1 MPEPLSSRRRLL
13 LDTAVHVVATSG
25 LRGLTHRA
33 VDRAAG
39 LPEGTCSAYLRTRL
53 ALVTAL
59 GEHVAGRLNAD
70 VQALGDGAIAC
81 AGDTEQVTALTS
93 ALFLRWLDAHDVLVA
108 RFELAM
114 EAARD
119 PALAG
124 VLAGWRDRLVAV
136 VEGML
141 AAGGH
146 DRARAPFVVAAL
158 DGVLLGALAQDHDER
173 RRYVEDG
180 VALVLSTMADA

>member
-1 MPEPLSSRRRLL
+1 MPSTRRRLL

-53 ALVTAL
+53 ALVSAV
-59 GEHVAGRLNAD
+59 GEHVAGKLDAD
-70 VQALGDGAIAC
+70 VRGLGDDAAAC
-81 AGDTEQVTALTS
+81 AGDHERVVALTS
-93 ALFLRWLDAHDVLVA
+93 RLFLRWLESHEVLVA

-114 EAARD
+114 EATRD
-119 PALAG
+119 PALAA
-124 VLAGWRDRLVAV
+124 VLAGWRDQLVGV

-141 AAGGH
+141 DAGGH
-146 DRARAPFVVAAL
+146 DRGRAPFVVAAL
-158 DGVLLGALAQDHDER
+158 DGVLLGALARAPRDR
-173 RRYVEDG
+173 RRYVEAG
-180 VALVLSTMADA
+180 VALVLSTMAEA